1 MGVNNAPNK
10 DAEVSEGD
18 AGGADGG
25 GGGGGGD

>member
-18 AGGADGG
+18 AGSADGSG
-25 GGGGGGD
+25 GVGGGD

>member
-1 MGVNNAPNK
+1 MGANNAPNK